1 MSKHEYLNEER
12 YQKTRSKL
20 GIIIVVVWLVLVSVG
35 GFLIYKGLGNSANS
49 DLSVIENKLKDQKAA
64 LEASGLKYNTFATY
78 NDGDEY
84 NLKIITDVL
93 DPSFSYCSFDEYK
106 NNSIT
111 KEYCSFKNSNSG
123 FAKTSYLMFGGF
135 IIIASSMFCG
145 VLYLSIVKRREMMA
159 YTMQQ
164 VMPVAQEGIDKMTPT
179 IADSAGKIAGSIA
192 KGIKEGLKDEEK

>member
-12 YQKTRSKL
+12 YQKTKSKL

>member
-12 YQKTRSKL
+12 YQKTKSKL

-49 DLSVIENKLKDQKAA
+49 NLSTVESKLKEQKAA
-64 LEASGLKYNTFATY
+64 LEASGLKYNAFANY
-78 NDGDEY
+78 SDGDEY

-111 KEYCSFKNSNSG
+111 KEYCSLKNSSSS

-135 IIIASSMFCG
+135 IILASSMFCG
-145 VLYLSIVKRREMMA
+145 IIYISIIKRREMMA

-164 VMPVAQEGIDKMTPT
+164 VMPVAKEGIDEMTPT
-179 IADSAGKIAGSIA
+179 VADSVGKIAGSIA

>member
-20 GIIIVVVWLVLVSVG
+20 GIIIVVVWLILVSVG